1 LGVTTPQEIAALI
14 EKMELGQ
21 AVNAAASREMIAI
34 LKRQQDASGI
44 ARRTGSLAVANKTG
58 ALDHLRSDVGIV
70 YSPGGRIAIAITV
83 DDLPKVDYT
92 PDNAGC
98 VLISQLTQLL
108 VDGLGK
114 TR

>member
-1 LGVTTPQEIAALI
+1 
-14 EKMELGQ
+14 
-21 AVNAAASREMIAI
+21 MIAI
-34 LKRQQDASGI
+34 LKRQQDNSGI
-44 ARRTGSLAVANKTG
+44 SRRTGSMIVANKTG

-98 VLISQLTQLL
+98 ILISELTKLL
-108 VDGLGK
+108 VVGLSK